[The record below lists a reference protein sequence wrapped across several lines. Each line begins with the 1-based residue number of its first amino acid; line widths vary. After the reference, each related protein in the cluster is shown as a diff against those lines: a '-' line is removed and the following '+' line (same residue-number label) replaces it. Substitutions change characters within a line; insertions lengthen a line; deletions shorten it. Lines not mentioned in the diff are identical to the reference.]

1 MKEGLESASSQAAAW
16 DPSPAAEVP
25 ERAGPS
31 SDAIEAD
38 KVPAADTNAEKAD
51 LASTTGWLWEPVPA
65 GEGEEPSEAS
75 PAKEVADFP
84 VVDDKVQ
91 MEEKP
96 EAFAQDGAV
105 EKAPVVKSAS
115 VCPTAISWIVA
126 ESETSEGEVAEVECA
141 DMGTCNVEMAKCECF
156 EHYSGDACERS
167 SIPPLEGTEV
177 LDGAEGSEKTRR
189 AYETTVLKTEVHET
203 PVVAAKASEPV
214 VRNNEDAAA
223 ATEVVMEP
231 SPAPIATSVCPKAAA
246 VVTLE
251 PVAEGASPLAE
262 CSNKGV
268 CNKETAKCE
277 CFENYSGDACER
289 LCLGEIP
296 DDLTKEELE
305 QRTIAADAAAEEEA
319 AARAAG
325 RRK

>member
-65 GEGEEPSEAS
+65 GEREEPSEAS

-141 DMGTCNVEMAKCECF
+141 DMGTCNVETAKCECF

-177 LDGAEGSEKTRR
+177 LDGAEG
-189 AYETTVLKTEVHET
+189 L
-203 PVVAAKASEPV
+203 
-214 VRNNEDAAA
+214 
-223 ATEVVMEP
+223 
-231 SPAPIATSVCPKAAA
+231 
-246 VVTLE
+246 
-251 PVAEGASPLAE
+251 
-262 CSNKGV
+262 
-268 CNKETAKCE
+268 
-277 CFENYSGDACER
+277 
-289 LCLGEIP
+289 
-296 DDLTKEELE
+296 
-305 QRTIAADAAAEEEA
+305 
-319 AARAAG
+319 
-325 RRK
+325 